1 MSVLIKA
8 PSLYPYSAF
17 PPVNPRMHV
26 NLIKKKL
33 SRHEDLN
40 QLSTPTPTDEPG
52 RRHWDFLYDTFA
64 NGKCTYILCIG
75 IRQYTYTK
83 ENVSS
88 FQNIQTTGVKTELL
102 RWDEVVSH
110 DAMW

>member
-40 QLSTPTPTDEPG
+40 QLSTPTPADEPG
-52 RRHWDFLYDTFA
+52 RRHWDFLYD
-64 NGKCTYILCIG
+64 IG

-88 FQNIQTTGVKTELL
+88 FQNIQATGVKTELL

-110 DAMW
+110 DAM